1 MFRNLMQ
8 KPPPDALIS
17 QYLPIAH
24 LALRD
29 GLIQNSPAALAMAH
43 VCAVLDGYH
52 AATFA
57 QSSWPP
63 PDLIRGLSR
72 PSPPWPRQKDVDA
85 RPKAGHDGAEDDR
98 AHQTT

>member
-1 MFRNLMQ
+1 
-8 KPPPDALIS
+8 KPPPDALLS

-29 GLIQNSPAALAMAH
+29 GLIQNSPAELAMAH
-43 VCAVLDGYH
+43 VCAVLDAYH

-63 PDLIRGLSR
+63 PDLIRGSSR
-72 PSPPWPRQKDVDA
+72 PSTPCPRQKDVDA
-85 RPKAGHDGAEDDR
+85 RDKLAHDGEEK
-98 AHQTT
+98 